1 MRRAALLALLALPV
15 AACGYTGGGMDNSGG
30 ALSMTTVE
38 EITVAG
44 EYQAVASC
52 AFARFYKWAG
62 AGLNKIDLPPQK
74 SSQILQESG
83 GVRYWQ
89 VDFREGGKGQTHA
102 KIAAVQTMWGPSRAG
117 SEAVMP
123 DIKACSNPIR

>member
-1 MRRAALLALLALPV
+1 MRRAALAALLALCTG
-15 AACGYTGGGMDNSGG
+15 ACGYTGGGMDNSGG

-44 EYQAVASC
+44 DYQAVASC

-74 SSQILQESG
+74 SSQISQESG

-89 VDFREGGKGQTHA
+89 VDLRETSKGQTHA
-102 KIAAVQTMWGPSRAG
+102 KLAVVQTMWGPSRAG
-117 SEAVMP
+117 AEAVIS
-123 DIKACSNPIR
+123 DIKACSSPIR